1 MLGPV
6 FAREIVG
13 TARKGRSYALRSVYS
28 LALLAVLIAS
38 YHKAFG
44 TDLVPRS
51 LSDTQ
56 ITTFTHELFWHLV
69 LVQGIVVVV
78 LTPALVA
85 GAIAGE
91 VQRKTLG
98 DLLTS
103 DLSAVEIV
111 LGKLAAR
118 LIHLGSL
125 LAAGLPILLLTG
137 LLGGLDPR
145 LVLASVA
152 ATLSTAFFLGGLAI
166 LGSIQTR
173 SVRGAMNFVFTLTL
187 TWLVLPGAIDVV
199 LPHKGEL
206 GLRLYEWFGPINAWV
221 APTSPF
227 ALLVDVLRGSIR
239 SSDALSGRI
248 VAMIGLQG
256 LYGALLTALAVAD
269 LRPSFRAR
277 AGGTRR
283 RPPIATRGPS
293 WLRRTAWRVPCG
305 DDPMLWKELVVPRLP
320 VFYRPLGLSMGLIL
334 AGLLAWGTIDFAIPA
349 FQEVWVCGYG
359 PAPAGSARDAF
370 HDYLQIVGTGIAL
383 VVALGVASDAAAAIA
398 AEREKDTW
406 ISLLATPLT
415 GAEIVRGKMLG
426 AFWGTRHMGVVL
438 GLLGIVG
445 SLAGSL
451 HPLGLVLALF
461 ELVAFTG
468 FAAALGIWIS
478 LRTSDTMRALT
489 RVMTWLLAV
498 SGGSLLVGLP
508 LLSYRPLALVGCPP
522 ALLAA
527 SLGSCSEVLGQ
538 GVSRGPGWFR
548 ETRLSELWLGHG
560 TEMVVASLASVLGYA
575 LGAWTLTRSACRGFD
590 AQLDRPPVSAA
601 VVDERSVGRRA
612 ARVWIGFMRK
622 ARRSG
627 SSGVGSR
634 NRLLHI
640 EFRFGTIRM
649 RRLVPTCRE
658 RACSGSSLCV
668 SMQQAASPRAVENPQ
683 ASSLVMAA
691 PDSVEVDQG
700 QSSAA
705 PS

>member
-13 TARKGRSYALRSVYS
+13 IARKGRSYALRSVYS
-28 LALLAVLIAS
+28 LALLAVLVAG
-38 YHKAFG
+38 YRKAFG
-44 TDLVPRS
+44 TDLVLS
-51 LSDTQ
+51 ALSDTQ
-56 ITTFTHELFWHLV
+56 LTTFAHLLFWHLV
-69 LVQGIVVVV
+69 LVQGVAVVV

-85 GAIAGE
+85 GAIAAE

-103 DLSAVEIV
+103 DLSAAEIV

-118 LIHLGSL
+118 LIHVGSL
-125 LAAGLPILLLTG
+125 VAAGLPILLLTG

-145 LVLASVA
+145 LVLASEA

-199 LPHKGEL
+199 LPRKGEL
-206 GLRLYEWFGPINAWV
+206 GLRLSEWFGPINAWV

-227 ALLVDVLRGSIR
+227 ALLVDVLQGSIR

-248 VAMIGLQG
+248 VAMVGLQG

-277 AGGTRR
+277 AGGKMR
-283 RPPIATRGPS
+283 RGPVAPS
-293 WLRRTAWRVPCG
+293 GQFRLVRLGRRVPCG
-305 DDPMLWKELVVPRLP
+305 VDPMLWKELSIPRVP
-320 VFYRPLGLSMGLIL
+320 VFYRPLGLSIALVL
-334 AGLLAWGTIDFAIPA
+334 VGLLTWGTIDFAIPA
-349 FQEVWVCGYG
+349 FREVCVSGYG
-359 PAPAGSARDAF
+359 VAPAGSARDAF
-370 HDYLQIVGTGIAL
+370 HDYLRIVGTGIAL

-426 AFWGTRHMGVVL
+426 GLWGTRHTAVVL

-451 HPLGLVLALF
+451 HPLGLVLALV

-478 LRTSDTMRALT
+478 LRTSDTMRSVA
-489 RVMTWLLAV
+489 RVMGGLLIV
-498 SGGSLLVGLP
+498 HGGSLLIGLS
-508 LLSYRPLALVGCPP
+508 LRSFRPLALVGCPP
-522 ALLAA
+522 SLLAA
-527 SLGSCSEVLGQ
+527 ALASYGEILGRAGSSGT
-538 GVSRGPGWFR
+538 GGFWD
-548 ETRLSELWLGHG
+548 TRLTELWVGHG
-560 TEMVVASLASVLGYA
+560 SEMVVACLASVLVFT
-575 LGAWTLTRSACRGFD
+575 LGAWALVRSACRGFD
-590 AQLDRPPVSAA
+590 ARFDRPGMIAA
-601 VVDERSVGRRA
+601 PIDQ
-612 ARVWIGFMRK
+612 
-622 ARRSG
+622 G
-627 SSGVGSR
+627 SSDRVGSGLR
-634 NRLLHI
+634 P
-640 EFRFGTIRM
+640 EFR
-649 RRLVPTCRE
+649 CRIG
-658 RACSGSSLCV
+658 ACPSV
-668 SMQQAASPRAVENPQ
+668 S
-683 ASSLVMAA
+683 
-691 PDSVEVDQG
+691 DG
-700 QSSAA
+700 Q
-705 PS
+705 